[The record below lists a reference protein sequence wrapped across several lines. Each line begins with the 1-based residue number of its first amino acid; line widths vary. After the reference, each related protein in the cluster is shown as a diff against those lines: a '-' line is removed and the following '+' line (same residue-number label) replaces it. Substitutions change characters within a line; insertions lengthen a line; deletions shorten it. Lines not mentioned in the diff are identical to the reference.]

1 MKPMKT
7 NGQDFIIDQICQ
19 ELEEIGACYW
29 RMFACWKALDPDK
42 HKALREKFFAH
53 FLTNAEKSFL
63 GKTKALVA
71 SWRSKPKP
79 EEISRRALESHRESE
94 RVHRRLEALL
104 DGKTKESRQGG
115 EER

>member
-1 MKPMKT
+1 MKPAKGLRPKAT
-7 NGQDFIIDQICQ
+7 NQDLLIDQICL

-42 HKALREKFFAH
+42 HNALREKFFAH

-79 EEISRRALESHRESE
+79 EEISRRSLESHREAE
-94 RVHRRLEALL
+94 RVRRYIEARRK
-104 DGKTKESRQGG
+104 GIKR
-115 EER
+115 